1 MKSQEVVQ
9 QKPSKLRNFAVML
22 FSSVMGLSGL
32 TLMYLRATTVLHYPQ
47 IIGEILA
54 GVTILVF
61 ALVSITF
68 LIKCIVHRDAVLE
81 ELRHQ
86 VKSVFFG
93 AIAVSFL
100 LIATILGNLDLPG
113 ASVIWWIGAILELF
127 VTCYC
132 FSFWMNND
140 MQLQHATP
148 AWMIPIVGN
157 LIAPFGGVGIVPIP
171 VLMFFFSVGIFFW
184 IILLPI
190 LINRIIFHGPIAE
203 QFIPTLFILIAPPA
217 ASLIAY
223 LNINGNQLDFFGTML
238 FNIALIFTI
247 LIFSMCRS
255 FLGKKFYIS
264 AWAYTFPLT
273 AMAVATLVMFAQT
286 GFVFY
291 AYLAQVM
298 IVVSTIIIV
307 WVFYQT
313 LIRVF
318 NGKLFSLPQG

>member
-1 MKSQEVVQ
+1 MESQEKVQ
-9 QKPSKLRNFAVML
+9 LNPSKLRNFAVML
-22 FSSVMGLSGL
+22 FASVMGLSGL
-32 TLMYLRATTVLHYPQ
+32 TLMYLRATNVLGYPK
-47 IIGEILA
+47 IIGE
-54 GVTILVF
+54 VF
-61 ALVSITF
+61 AGITIF
-68 LIKCIVHRDAVLE
+68 VFAIVTVVFIAKWIMHKDTVLE
-81 ELRHQ
+81 ELGHP

-100 LIATILGNLDLPG
+100 LIATILGNLHIPG
-113 ASVIWWIGAILELF
+113 NEVIWWIGTVLELL

-132 FSFWMNND
+132 LSFWINHD

-157 LIAPFGGVGIVPIP
+157 LIVPFGGVGIVPIP

-203 QFIPTLFILIAPPA
+203 PFMPTLFILIAPPA
-217 ASLIAY
+217 AGLIAY
-223 LNINGNQLDFFGTML
+223 LNIDGNSLDFGSTML

-247 LIFSMCRS
+247 VLFSM
-255 FLGKKFYIS
+255 FKNFIGKTFYIS
-264 AWAYTFPLT
+264 AWAYTFPLA
-273 AMAVATLVMFAQT
+273 AMSVATQVMFVHT

-291 AYLAQVM
+291 YYLAQVLM
-298 IVVSTIIIV
+298 VVSTVIIL

-313 LIRVF
+313 LVRVF
-318 NGKLFSLPQG
+318 NGALFKA